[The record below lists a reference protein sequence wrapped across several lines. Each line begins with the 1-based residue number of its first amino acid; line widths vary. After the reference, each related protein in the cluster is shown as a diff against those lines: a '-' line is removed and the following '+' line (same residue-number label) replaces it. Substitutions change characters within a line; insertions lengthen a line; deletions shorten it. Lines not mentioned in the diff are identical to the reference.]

1 MKNVLLQ
8 DLTIEEMQETNG
20 GIGLLAAAAIVVA
33 VLYVAGTCCALSQGS
48 NPHTGGK
55 M

>member
-1 MKNVLLQ
+1 MKNVVLQ
-8 DLTIEEMQETNG
+8 ELTIEEMKEIDG
-20 GIGLLAAAAIVVA
+20 GLGLLAAAAITLA